1 MKARCK
7 KMGDLPSCI
16 FRHFGIALLFLLTQK
31 QITGNI
37 RIASEELGR
46 REDPTQITNLKH
58 PTKIQKKC

>member
-1 MKARCK
+1 MKATSK

-16 FRHFGIALLFLLTQK
+16 VQHFCIAHLFLLTRK

-46 REDPTQITNLKH
+46 REDPTQITILKH
-58 PTKIQKKC
+58 PT